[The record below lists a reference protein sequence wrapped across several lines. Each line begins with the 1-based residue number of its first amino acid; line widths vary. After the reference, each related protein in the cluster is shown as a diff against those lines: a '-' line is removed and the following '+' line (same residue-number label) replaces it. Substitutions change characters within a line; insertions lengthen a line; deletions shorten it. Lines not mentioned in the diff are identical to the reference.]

1 MSFFD
6 DIEDDLIIHDTSTVM
21 ENLYGIYH
29 LCDVYTPHDMLNYIL
44 TISHIEELISS
55 IKHDINYNECELML
69 QKINIEQYID
79 NCYTYNKFI
88 ERTTSPRYIII
99 PKNKKDIRLLIEFY
113 EQYIV
118 FRYYKMGYWKTIT
131 IVDYNRDKDKFIT
144 NIKSSLLNEF
154 CIVNDITSFQNLY
167 T

>member
-21 ENLYGIYH
+21 EKLYGIYH
-29 LCDVYTPHDMLNYIL
+29 LCDVYTPQDMLNYIL
-44 TISHIEELISS
+44 TISHIEELILS
-55 IKHDINYNECELML
+55 IKYDIDYNECKLML

-88 ERTTSPRYIII
+88 ESTTDPRYIII

-118 FRYYKMGYWKTIT
+118 FRYYKLGYWNTIT
-131 IVDYNRDKDKFIT
+131 TVEYNRDKNKFIT

-154 CIVNDITSFQNLY
+154 CIVNEKTSFQNLY
-167 T
+167 I